1 MLLIPLFAFNF
12 EKEVISEIDNK
23 ILSYNPFDED
33 FVSETGNLATDVE
46 DYVSDRIGFRDNM
59 ITAYTVINDKLFGE
73 MAHPLY
79 MYGKSGYVFN
89 QLYANIEYT
98 EFHSEFA
105 KMIKK
110 IQDYCEARDV
120 PFVFV
125 FEPSKASVMTDK
137 LASGINYNRDWVN
150 EFFAELD
157 SLGVHYIDNTEI
169 LTEKYLEG
177 EVVFNQKYNAGHW
190 NDLGAFYGVNNIIS
204 YLQQYFP
211 SLEEN
216 DLSDYMETQKLRTTL
231 PTSKFPIYEFEDVY
245 EPLKEYLKMRD
256 EYYEELEIDESHNG
270 FNYIINPEAEA
281 VGSPKTLVFQG
292 SYMNGMGHKFLQNA
306 FGEYIAVHN
315 YINVTNF
322 DYYFNIFKPE
332 CVVFEVTEYTLNSSY
347 FPIDSMKS
355 MELNPNIEDLDAS
368 SYREISTKKLDIEI
382 KDGKVLSV
390 VTIDNIPSST
400 KYAYLK
406 ISNKYYDLRK
416 LETGEYQVTVEAY
429 LLKGNNFSVIV
440 VD

>member
-1 MLLIPLFAFNF
+1 
-12 EKEVISEIDNK
+12 
-23 ILSYNPFDED
+23 
-33 FVSETGNLATDVE
+33 
-46 DYVSDRIGFRDNM
+46 
-59 ITAYTVINDKLFGE
+59 
-73 MAHPLY
+73 

-89 QLYANIEYT
+89 QLYENIEYT

-110 IQDYCEARDV
+110 IQDYCEDRDV

-157 SLGVHYIDNTEI
+157 SLGVNYIDNTEI

-216 DLSDYMETQKLRTTL
+216 DLSDYTQTQKLRTTL

-245 EPLKEYLKMRD
+245 EPLKEYLKIRD
-256 EYYEELEIDESHNG
+256 EYYEELEIDESHSG
-270 FNYIINPEAEA
+270 FNYVINQEAEA

-292 SYMNGMGHKFLQNA
+292 SYMNGMGYKFLQNA

-332 CVVFEVTEYTLNSSY
+332 CVVFEVTEHTVSSSY
-347 FPIDSMKS
+347 FPLDSMKA
-355 MELNPNIEDLDAS
+355 MDLNPNIEDLDTS

-382 KDGKVLSV
+382 KDGNVLSV
-390 VTIDNIPSST
+390 VTIDGLPSST

-416 LETGEYQVTVEAY
+416 LETGEYQVTVEDY
-429 LLKGNNFSVIV
+429 LLNGNNFSVIV